1 MLALLFASSSL
12 LLLCLSK
19 FYWYMNIWV
28 LLVLTMISLL
38 NLNSFSIMFSMY
50 NMILSA
56 DSMSSMLILLSFWIS
71 SMMILASQNSI
82 HINNNSSKLFC
93 FFVITLNEI
102 LILAFSVSNILVFYF
117 MFEAS
122 LIPTLMLIL
131 GWGYQPERLQAG
143 MYMMLYTVSAS
154 LPLLLIILLSKK
166 YIMSMMFMYN
176 CLSKYAFMDFLSAWS
191 YSILLLFIFLA
202 FLVKL
207 PMFFVHL
214 WLPKAHVEAPV
225 AGSMVLA
232 AILLKLGGYGIFRSY
247 QYFNINLTIST
258 IFLLNLALWG
268 GVLTSMIC
276 FRQIDLKSLIAYSSI
291 GHMSLVLAGVFS
303 NNVWGWSG
311 SVILMI
317 AHGLCSSALFAL
329 ANYSYEKTH
338 TRSLFMNKGML
349 MSLPILSLWWFMF
362 SAMNMAAPPSIN
374 LAGEILMFPSVI
386 SFFSYSI
393 VCLMFMSFLAAV
405 YSMYLYSGTQHGASP
420 KFMVPFNSFS
430 SSGLTLMFFHWIP
443 ANLFVMKIDIFML

>member
-1 MLALLFASSSL
+1 MLALFFASSTVL
-12 LLLCLSK
+12 LFCLIK
-19 FYWYMNIWV
+19 FHWYMSVWA
-28 LLVLTMISLL
+28 LLILVVISLL
-38 NLNSFSIMFSMY
+38 NLNSFFISFSMY
-50 NMILSA
+50 NMFLSV
-56 DSMSSMLILLSFWIS
+56 DSVSSVLILLSFWIS
-71 SMMILASQNSI
+71 CMMFLASQGSVN
-82 HINNNSSKLFC
+82 INKNSSKLFC
-93 FFVITLNEI
+93 FFVVVLNEV
-102 LILAFSVSNILVFYF
+102 LVLAFLVSDILVFYF

-154 LPLLLIILLSKK
+154 LPLLLIILLSSK
-166 YIMSMMFMYN
+166 YTMSLMFMYN
-176 CLSKYAFMDFLSAWS
+176 YLSKYSFMGFLSAWS

-225 AGSMVLA
+225 AGSMILA
-232 AILLKLGGYGIFRSY
+232 AILLKLGGYGILRSY
-247 QYFNINLTIST
+247 QYFNINLSFST
-258 IFLLNLALWG
+258 VFLLNLGLWG

-291 GHMSLVLAGVFS
+291 GHMSLVLAGIFS

-311 SVILMI
+311 SVVLMV

-374 LAGEILMFPSVI
+374 LMGEILMFPSI
-386 SFFSYSI
+386 MSFFGHSI

-420 KFMVPFNSFS
+420 KFMTPFNSFS
-430 SSGLTLMFFHWIP
+430 SSGLSLMFFHWIP
-443 ANLFVMKIDIFML
+443 ANLLIMKSDIFML